1 MDRQKV
7 LSKIGDEEDK
17 ILVSRLFDKIEQSN
31 KRNSIE
37 YTDFLNLAQRQLLE
51 KVIKELRIDNYIASG
66 GYENAER
73 TVLAIYPSKLEELV
87 ENNQFS
93 LDTIFGVIR
102 IILPNELKG
111 MYFHR
116 DYLGAIIKIGMKRE
130 KVGDIIT
137 CQNGADIIVLKE
149 AQQYVLEG
157 LKQLKR
163 FSKAEFELVSLKEL
177 NVEEPKTKV
186 LNVIIPSMRL
196 DSLLSEALRTSR
208 AKALEIIK
216 EERVFVNHELFTKGS
231 KEVKKDDV
239 ITVRGKGRFK
249 VGEVLNTTK
258 KGNLVVEV
266 IKFF

>member
-1 MDRQKV
+1 MDREKI
-7 LSKIGDEEDK
+7 LSKIATEEDK

-37 YTDFLNLAQRQLLE
+37 YTDFLNLAQRQLVE

-73 TVLAIYPSKLEELV
+73 TILVIYPNKLEELV
-87 ENNQFS
+87 RNNQFS
-93 LDTIFGVIR
+93 LDTIFSVIR

-111 MYFHR
+111 IYFHR
-116 DYLGAIIKIGMKRE
+116 DYLSAIIKIGIKRE

-137 CQNGADIIVLKE
+137 CKDGADLIVLKE
-149 AQQYVLEG
+149 AERYILEG

-163 FSKAEFELVSLKEL
+163 FSKAEFESISLGEL
-177 NVEEPKTKV
+177 NAEEPKTKV
-186 LNVIIPSMRL
+186 LNIIIPSMRL

-231 KEVKKDDV
+231 KEVKKDDI

-249 VGEVLNTTK
+249 VGETLNTTK
-258 KGNLVVEV
+258 KGNFVVEV

>member
-1 MDRQKV
+1 MDREKI
-7 LSKIGDEEDK
+7 LSKIATEEDK

-51 KVIKELRIDNYIASG
+51 KVIKELRIDNHIASG

-73 TVLAIYPSKLEELV
+73 TILVIYPNKLEELV
-87 ENNQFS
+87 RNNQFS
-93 LDTIFGVIR
+93 LDTIFSVIR

-111 MYFHR
+111 IYFHR
-116 DYLGAIIKIGMKRE
+116 DYLSAIIKIGIKRE

-137 CQNGADIIVLKE
+137 CKDGADLIVLKE
-149 AQQYVLEG
+149 AERYILEG

-163 FSKAEFELVSLKEL
+163 FSKAEFESISLGEL
-177 NVEEPKTKV
+177 NAEEPKTKV
-186 LNVIIPSMRL
+186 LNIIIPSMRL

-231 KEVKKDDV
+231 KEVKKDDI

-249 VGEVLNTTK
+249 VGETLNTTK
-258 KGNLVVEV
+258 KGNFVVEV